1 MPPSRIKDWS
11 VYFKKKIWVLMDP
24 DKYNP
29 ELPQLCEKNGV
40 SLILAGGSIRKKRNS
55 LRQMVADIRR
65 KTKIPVVVFPASS
78 EDVVPADGMLFTSLL
93 SGQNVKY
100 IKNEQAQS
108 ALKIKKLNLNL
119 LPVAYLLVGSSQSD
133 VARKSGTYPISYKN
147 KKEILSLSVMAEFFG
162 FKAVYLE
169 AGSGADDPVP
179 MSLLRT
185 VKKNI
190 SIPIIVGGGIT
201 DVKEIKKYF
210 QKGADVVVV
219 GNALEKNPDFIFNF
233 NEVFK

>member
-1 MPPSRIKDWS
+1 
-11 VYFKKKIWVLMDP
+11 MDP

-29 ELPQLCEKNGV
+29 ELPALCEKNGV
-40 SLILAGGSIRKKRNS
+40 SLILAGGSIRKKKNS
-55 LRQMVADIRR
+55 LRKMVADIRR

-78 EDVVPADGMLFTSLL
+78 EDVVPADGILFTSLL
-93 SGQNVKY
+93 SGENIKY
-100 IKNEQAQS
+100 IKEEQAV
-108 ALKIKKLNLNL
+108 AAMRIKKLNLPSL
-119 LPVAYLLVGSSQSD
+119 SVAYLLVGSSVSD
-133 VARKSGTYPISYKN
+133 VARKSGTLPVPYDYK
-147 KKEILSLSVMAEFFG
+147 KKILSLSLMAELFG

-169 AGSGADDPVP
+169 AGSGADNPVP
-179 MSLLRT
+179 FSLIQT

-201 DVKEIKKYF
+201 NIKMIKKYF

>member
-1 MPPSRIKDWS
+1 
-11 VYFKKKIWVLMDP
+11 MDP

-29 ELPQLCEKNGV
+29 ALPALCEKNGV
-40 SLILAGGSIRKKRNS
+40 SMILAGGSIRTKKNS
-55 LRQMVADIRR
+55 LRQMITDIRR
-65 KTKIPVVVFPASS
+65 KTKLPVVIFPASS
-78 EDVVPADGMLFTSLL
+78 EDVVPADGILFTSLL

-100 IKNEQAQS
+100 IKNEQARS

-119 LPVAYLLVGSSQSD
+119 LPVAYLLVGSSFSD
-133 VARKSGTYPISYKN
+133 VARKSDTQPLPYTN
-147 KKEILSLSVMAEFFG
+147 KKEILSISVMAEFFG

-169 AGSGADDPVP
+169 AGSGAHNPVP
-179 MSLLRT
+179 FSLVQT
-185 VKKNI
+185 VKKHI
-190 SIPIIVGGGIT
+190 SIPVIVGGGIT

-233 NEVFK
+233 KKVFQ

>member
-1 MPPSRIKDWS
+1 MPPSRIKRWDIHLQR
-11 VYFKKKIWVLMDP
+11 KIWVLMDP

-78 EDVVPADGMLFTSLL
+78 EDVVSADGILFTSLL

-119 LPVAYLLVGSSQSD
+119 LPVAYLLVGSSPSD
-133 VARKSGTYPISYKN
+133 VARRSGTSPIPYKN
-147 KKEILSLSVMAEFFG
+147 KNKILSLSVMAEFFG

-169 AGSGADDPVP
+169 AGSGAVDPVP
-179 MSLLRT
+179 CSLIKNL
-185 VKKNI
+185 KKNI
-190 SIPIIVGGGIT
+190 SIPVIVGGGIT
-201 DVKEIKKYF
+201 DIKKIKKYF

>member
-1 MPPSRIKDWS
+1 
-11 VYFKKKIWVLMDP
+11 MDP

-29 ELPQLCEKNGV
+29 ELPALCEKNGV
-40 SLILAGGSIRKKRNS
+40 SLILAGGSIRKKKSS
-55 LRQMVADIRR
+55 LRNMVADIRR

-78 EDVVPADGMLFTSLL
+78 EDVIPADGILFTSLL

-100 IKNEQAQS
+100 IKNEQARS

-119 LPVAYLLVGSSQSD
+119 LPVAYLLVGSSLSD
-133 VARKSGTYPISYKN
+133 VARKSGTLPLPYKN

-179 MSLLRT
+179 YSLLQT
-185 VKKNI
+185 IKKNI
-190 SIPIIVGGGIT
+190 SIPVVVGGGIT
-201 DVKEIKKYF
+201 DVRRIKKYF
-210 QKGADVVVV
+210 ENGADVVVL
-219 GNALEKNPDFIFNF
+219 GNALEKNPDFVFNF
-233 NEVFK
+233 RKVFQ